1 MIGGMESLLIQI
13 GKAWRALKDDGFA
26 GGLARIFRASSRFFR
41 RVRPADLLFVTGTG
55 DSSRFRAGHVAEWL
69 ARQGITSSTADR
81 DDPRLSAYAERFSIF
96 VFHRTP
102 FTPRLAKL
110 IERVKA
116 AGGEIVFETDDLV
129 YDPAYLRH
137 MDYWRVMNPLERA
150 SYRNGIG
157 AEILSD
163 PSVKVATA
171 STAFLAD
178 RLAERGKRVFLVPNR
193 LSEADIRI
201 AEDILGEKK
210 RTPEAGGGIVR
221 IGYFSGSAGHDR
233 DFATVSDVLLRLLG
247 GHPGLRLLI
256 VGPLVLDERFGRFA
270 ARIDRKRYVP
280 RGKHFRNVASVDI
293 NIAPLEIDNPFC
305 ESKSEIKFFEAG
317 IVGVPTVAAATG
329 VFRETIRD
337 GIDGFVAGNG
347 AEWEEKLERL
357 IGDAALRREIGD
369 AARETALA
377 RHTTRADDTSGYV
390 EYLKRKRE
398 ENSERRKAQ
407 KKEMM

>member
-1 MIGGMESLLIQI
+1 
-13 GKAWRALKDDGFA
+13 
-26 GGLARIFRASSRFFR
+26 
-41 RVRPADLLFVTGTG
+41 
-55 DSSRFRAGHVAEWL
+55 
-69 ARQGITSSTADR
+69 
-81 DDPRLSAYAERFSIF
+81 
-96 VFHRTP
+96 
-102 FTPRLAKL
+102 
-110 IERVKA
+110 
-116 AGGEIVFETDDLV
+116 
-129 YDPAYLRH
+129 
-137 MDYWRVMNPLERA
+137 MNPLERA

-163 PSVKVATA
+163 PFVKVATA

-201 AEDILGEKK
+201 AEDILVEKK

-233 DFATVSDVLLRLLG
+233 DFATVSDVLLRLFER
-247 GHPGLRLLI
+247 HPGLRLLI

-270 ARIDRKRYVP
+270 TRIDRKRYVP

-293 NIAPLEIDNPFC
+293 DIAPLEIGNPFC
-305 ESKSEIKFFEAG
+305 ESKSELKFFEAG
-317 IVGVPTVAAATG
+317 IVGVPTVDAATG

-347 AEWEEKLERL
+347 VEWEEKLERL
-357 IGDAALRREIGD
+357 IGDATLRREIGD
-369 AARETALA
+369 AARETVLA
-377 RHTTRADDTSGYV
+377 RHTTRVDDTSGYV
-390 EYLKRKRE
+390 EYLKRKCE

-407 KKEMM
+407 KKEMV